1 MKRMKTMIEY
11 YNLIQVIC
19 GVLAVIFIFLGIFL
33 SVKKLNPE
41 KYETMPLK
49 MTVISTA
56 LIIIGL
62 LLYGVVRTCTNL
74 TVVTEEHYDVSTVY
88 LVSLGEVIKMF
99 GFIVF
104 VPLLFKLFKPRT
116 RKPESSS
123 EEIPEETE

>member
-1 MKRMKTMIEY
+1 MSEY

-19 GVLAVIFIFLGIFL
+19 GVLAVIFVFLGIFL

-41 KYETMPLK
+41 KYETVPLK

-123 EEIPEETE
+123 EENPGETE

>member
-1 MKRMKTMIEY
+1 MSEY

-19 GVLAVIFIFLGIFL
+19 GVLAVVFVFFGIFL

-41 KYETMPLK
+41 KYETVPLK

-116 RKPESSS
+116 RRPESSS
-123 EEIPEETE
+123 EENPGETE

>member
-1 MKRMKTMIEY
+1 MSEY

-19 GVLAVIFIFLGIFL
+19 GVLAVVFVFFGIFL

-41 KYETMPLK
+41 KYETVPLK
-49 MTVISTA
+49 MTIISTA

-62 LLYGVVRTCTNL
+62 LLYGVVRTCPNL

-116 RKPESSS
+116 RRPESSS
-123 EEIPEETE
+123 EENPGETE

>member
-1 MKRMKTMIEY
+1 MSEY

-19 GVLAVIFIFLGIFL
+19 GVLAVVFVFFGIFL

-41 KYETMPLK
+41 KYETVPLK

-116 RKPESSS
+116 RRPESSS
-123 EEIPEETE
+123 EESPGETE

>member
-1 MKRMKTMIEY
+1 MKAMSEY
-11 YNLIQVIC
+11 YNLIQLIC
-19 GVLAVIFIFLGIFL
+19 GVLAVIFVFLGIFL

-41 KYETMPLK
+41 KYETVPLK

-99 GFIVF
+99 GFIIF

-116 RKPESSS
+116 RRPENGS

>member
-1 MKRMKTMIEY
+1 MSEY

-19 GVLAVIFIFLGIFL
+19 GVLAVVFVFFGIFL

-41 KYETMPLK
+41 KYETVPLK
-49 MTVISTA
+49 MTIISTA

-116 RKPESSS
+116 RRPESSS
-123 EEIPEETE
+123 EENPGETE

>member
-1 MKRMKTMIEY
+1 MSEY

-19 GVLAVIFIFLGIFL
+19 GVLAVIFVFLGIFL

-41 KYETMPLK
+41 KYETVPLK

-99 GFIVF
+99 GFIIF

>member
-1 MKRMKTMIEY
+1 MKTMIEY

-123 EEIPEETE
+123 EDIPEETE

>member
-1 MKRMKTMIEY
+1 MSEY

-19 GVLAVIFIFLGIFL
+19 GVLAVVFVFFGIFL

-41 KYETMPLK
+41 KYETVPLK

-88 LVSLGEVIKMF
+88 LVSLGEVIKTF

-123 EEIPEETE
+123 EENPGETE

>member
-1 MKRMKTMIEY
+1 MSEY
-11 YNLIQVIC
+11 YNLIQLIC
-19 GVLAVIFIFLGIFL
+19 GVLAVIFVFLGIFL

-41 KYETMPLK
+41 KYETVPLK

-99 GFIVF
+99 GFIIF

>member
-1 MKRMKTMIEY
+1 MKAMSEY
-11 YNLIQVIC
+11 YNLIQLIC
-19 GVLAVIFIFLGIFL
+19 GVLAVIFVFLGIFL

-41 KYETMPLK
+41 KYETVPLK

-74 TVVTEEHYDVSTVY
+74 TAVTEEHYDVSTVY

-99 GFIVF
+99 GFIIF

-116 RKPESSS
+116 RRPESSS
-123 EEIPEETE
+123 EDIPEETE

>member
-1 MKRMKTMIEY
+1 
-11 YNLIQVIC
+11 
-19 GVLAVIFIFLGIFL
+19 
-33 SVKKLNPE
+33 
-41 KYETMPLK
+41 MPLK

-99 GFIVF
+99 GFIIF

-116 RKPESSS
+116 RRPENGS

>member
-1 MKRMKTMIEY
+1 MKAMSEY

-19 GVLAVIFIFLGIFL
+19 GVLAVIFVFLGIFL

-41 KYETMPLK
+41 KYETVPLK
-49 MTVISTA
+49 MTVVSTA

-99 GFIVF
+99 GFIIF

-116 RKPESSS
+116 KKPESSS

>member
-1 MKRMKTMIEY
+1 MSEY
-11 YNLIQVIC
+11 YNLIQLIC
-19 GVLAVIFIFLGIFL
+19 GVLAVIFVFLGIFL

-41 KYETMPLK
+41 KYETVPLK

-99 GFIVF
+99 GFIIF

-116 RKPESSS
+116 RRPESSS
-123 EEIPEETE
+123 EDIPEETE

>member
-1 MKRMKTMIEY
+1 MSEY
-11 YNLIQVIC
+11 YNLIQLIC
-19 GVLAVIFIFLGIFL
+19 GVLAVIFVFLGIFL

-99 GFIVF
+99 GFIIF

-116 RKPESSS
+116 RRPENGS

>member
-1 MKRMKTMIEY
+1 MIEY
-11 YNLIQVIC
+11 YNLIQVIS

-41 KYETMPLK
+41 KYEAIPLK
-49 MTVISTA
+49 MTLISTA
-56 LIIIGL
+56 LIAIGL
-62 LLYGVVRTCTNL
+62 LLYAVVKTCTNL

-88 LVSLGEVIKMF
+88 LVSLGEVIKLF

-104 VPLLFKLFKPRT
+104 VPLLFKLFKPRS
-116 RKPESSS
+116 RKPENNS

>member
-1 MKRMKTMIEY
+1 MSEY

-19 GVLAVIFIFLGIFL
+19 GVLAVVFVFLGIFL

-41 KYETMPLK
+41 KYETVPLK
-49 MTVISTA
+49 MTIISTA

-116 RKPESSS
+116 RRPESSS
-123 EEIPEETE
+123 EENPGETE

>member
-1 MKRMKTMIEY
+1 MSEY

-19 GVLAVIFIFLGIFL
+19 GVLAVVFVFLGIFL

-41 KYETMPLK
+41 KYETVPLK
-49 MTVISTA
+49 MTVTSTA

-123 EEIPEETE
+123 EENPGETE

>member
-1 MKRMKTMIEY
+1 MMAMIEY
-11 YNLIQVIC
+11 YNLIQVIS
-19 GVLAVIFIFLGIFL
+19 GVLSVIFIFLGIFL

-41 KYETMPLK
+41 KYETIPLK
-49 MTVISTA
+49 MTLISTA
-56 LIIIGL
+56 LIAIGL
-62 LLYGVVRTCTNL
+62 LLYAVVRTCTNL

-116 RKPESSS
+116 RKPESCS
-123 EEIPEETE
+123 EENPGETE

>member
-1 MKRMKTMIEY
+1 MSEY

-19 GVLAVIFIFLGIFL
+19 GVLAVIFVFLGIFL

-41 KYETMPLK
+41 KYETVPLK

-123 EEIPEETE
+123 EDIPEETE

>member
-1 MKRMKTMIEY
+1 MSEY

-19 GVLAVIFIFLGIFL
+19 GVLAVVFVFLGIFL

-41 KYETMPLK
+41 KYETVPLK

-123 EEIPEETE
+123 EENPGETE

>member
-1 MKRMKTMIEY
+1 MKAMSEY
-11 YNLIQVIC
+11 FNLIQVIAT
-19 GVLAVIFIFLGIFL
+19 VLAVIFIFLGISV
-33 SVKKLNPE
+33 SVKSLNPE

-123 EEIPEETE
+123 EDIPEETE

>member
-1 MKRMKTMIEY
+1 MKAMSEY

-19 GVLAVIFIFLGIFL
+19 GVLAVIFVFLGIFL

-123 EEIPEETE
+123 EDIPEETE

>member
-1 MKRMKTMIEY
+1 MSEY

-19 GVLAVIFIFLGIFL
+19 GVLAVVFVFFGIFL

-41 KYETMPLK
+41 KYETVPLK

-123 EEIPEETE
+123 KENPGETE

>member
-1 MKRMKTMIEY
+1 MSEY

-19 GVLAVIFIFLGIFL
+19 GVLAVVFVFFGIFL

-41 KYETMPLK
+41 KYETVPLK

-116 RKPESSS
+116 RKPECSS
-123 EEIPEETE
+123 EENPGETE

>member
-1 MKRMKTMIEY
+1 MKAMSEY
-11 YNLIQVIC
+11 YNLIQLIC
-19 GVLAVIFIFLGIFL
+19 GVLAVIFVFLGIFL

-41 KYETMPLK
+41 KYETVPLK

-88 LVSLGEVIKMF
+88 LISLGEVIKMF
-99 GFIVF
+99 GFIIF

-116 RKPESSS
+116 RRPENGS

>member
-1 MKRMKTMIEY
+1 MSEY

-19 GVLAVIFIFLGIFL
+19 GVLAVVFVFLGIFL

-41 KYETMPLK
+41 KYETVPLK

-116 RKPESSS
+116 RRPESSS
-123 EEIPEETE
+123 EENPGETE

>member
-1 MKRMKTMIEY
+1 
-11 YNLIQVIC
+11 
-19 GVLAVIFIFLGIFL
+19 
-33 SVKKLNPE
+33 
-41 KYETMPLK
+41 

-99 GFIVF
+99 GFIIF
-104 VPLLFKLFKPRT
+104 FFLLFKLFKPRT
-116 RKPESSS
+116 RRPESSS
-123 EEIPEETE
+123 EDIPEETE

>member
-1 MKRMKTMIEY
+1 MKAMSEY

-19 GVLAVIFIFLGIFL
+19 GVLAVIFVFLGIFL

-88 LVSLGEVIKMF
+88 LVSLGEVIKLF

-123 EEIPEETE
+123 EDIPEETE

>member
-1 MKRMKTMIEY
+1 MKAMSEY

-19 GVLAVIFIFLGIFL
+19 GVLAVIFVFLGIFL

-99 GFIVF
+99 GFIIF

-123 EEIPEETE
+123 EETPEETE

>member
-1 MKRMKTMIEY
+1 MIEY

>member
-1 MKRMKTMIEY
+1 MKAMSEY

-19 GVLAVIFIFLGIFL
+19 GVLAVIFVFLGIFL

-41 KYETMPLK
+41 KYETVPLK
-49 MTVISTA
+49 MTFISTA

-74 TVVTEEHYDVSTVY
+74 TAVTEEHYDVSTVY

-99 GFIVF
+99 GFIIF

-116 RKPESSS
+116 RRPESSS
-123 EEIPEETE
+123 EDIPEETE

>member
-1 MKRMKTMIEY
+1 MKAMSEY

-19 GVLAVIFIFLGIFL
+19 GVLAVIFVFLGIFL

-99 GFIVF
+99 GFIIF

-116 RKPESSS
+116 RRPESSS
-123 EEIPEETE
+123 EDIPEETE